1 MKLFFG
7 RAVVDV
13 GTKDMFG
20 SGLLSRAVGGGHE
33 PVVKPLLD
41 RNVDANFKDEMKTHQ
56 YRMQRKSEL
65 WQ

>member
-1 MKLFFG
+1 MKLFFS

-20 SGLLSRAVGGGHE
+20 PGLLSRAAGGGHE

-41 RNVDANFKDEMKTHQ
+41 RNVHANFKDEMQTHQ
-56 YRMQRKSEL
+56 YRMKRKWEL